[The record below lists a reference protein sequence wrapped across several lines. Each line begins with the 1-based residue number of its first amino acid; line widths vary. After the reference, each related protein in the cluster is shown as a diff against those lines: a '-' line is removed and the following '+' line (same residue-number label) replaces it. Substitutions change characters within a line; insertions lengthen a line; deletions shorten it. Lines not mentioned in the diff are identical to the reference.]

1 MSTGDDSQELQRH
14 IETLEQI
21 NEGLR
26 ESFDELSQLYRLSE
40 TIASALTFSRVLTL
54 LLDVIREV
62 VEYDAAVLYLYEER
76 TETLRSNLE
85 KGLTAD
91 LRART
96 EAQRRDGLLH
106 WALKQGRAVVVPD
119 SGVGSWTQSV
129 GEDDQQKSF
138 LLVPILARGKAIG
151 LLNLIVYSGEGSFT
165 QRDLS
170 LLSILANQAGIS
182 MENAR
187 LYEAVRQDYVDV
199 IHALAGA
206 VDARDHY
213 TREHSNRVS
222 AYGVII
228 ARQMGL
234 DEAFI
239 ESVEFG
245 GLLHDVG
252 KIGIPD
258 QVLNKPGRLTEDE
271 FTLMKTHATMGATL
285 LRRVESLAPL
295 VPLVLY
301 HHERFDGR
309 GYPEGLTGKKIPLG
323 ARILNVADS
332 FETITSDRVY
342 HKARSMQEGLE
353 EIRRCSG
360 GQFDPEV
367 VAAFEAAFDDIV
379 LMRGHGGPDGR

>member
-1 MSTGDDSQELQRH
+1 M
-14 IETLEQI
+14 
-21 NEGLR
+21 
-26 ESFDELSQLYRLSE
+26 
-40 TIASALTFSRVLTL
+40 LTL

-76 TETLRSNLE
+76 AGTLRPNLE
-85 KGLTAD
+85 KAVTPE
-91 LRART
+91 LRSRFA
-96 EAQRRDGLLH
+96 AQLQEGTLL

-138 LLVPILARGKAIG
+138 LLVPILARGKPVG
-151 LLNLIVYSGEGSFT
+151 LMDLAVSSGPGSFS

-170 LLSILANQAGIS
+170 LLGILANQAGIS
-182 MENAR
+182 LENAR

-222 AYGVII
+222 AYGVVI
-228 ARQMGL
+228 ARQLRL
-234 DEAFI
+234 DTEFV
-239 ESVEFG
+239 ESVQFG

-258 QVLNKPGRLTEDE
+258 QILNEPGRLTDE
-271 FTLMKTHATMGATL
+271 EFVIMKTHATQGATL

-353 EIRRCSG
+353 EIQRCSG

-367 VAAFEAAFDDIV
+367 VEAFEACFRPRYGMSARE
-379 LMRGHGGPDGR
+379 LAGRRPDGLGPRGKPSP

>member
-1 MSTGDDSQELQRH
+1 MSPADDKQELQRH

-26 ESFDELSQLYRLSE
+26 QSFEELSQLYRLSE

-54 LLDVIREV
+54 LLDVVREV

-76 TETLRSNLE
+76 TGTLRPNLE
-85 KGLTAD
+85 KGLSPD

-96 EAQRRDGLLH
+96 EAQRRDGLLQ

-119 SGVGSWTQSV
+119 SGAGAWTSAV
-129 GEDDQQKSF
+129 GEDEQQKSF
-138 LLVPILARGKAIG
+138 LLVPIMARGKAVG
-151 LLNLIVYSGEGSFT
+151 LLNLIVFAGEGTFT

-182 MENAR
+182 LENAR

-222 AYGVII
+222 AYGVVI

-234 DEAFI
+234 DDAFV
-239 ESVEFG
+239 ESVQFG

-258 QVLNKPGRLTEDE
+258 MILNKPGRLTEEE
-271 FTLMKTHATMGATL
+271 FGVMKSHATLGATL
-285 LRRVESLAPL
+285 LRRVESLSPL

-309 GYPEGLTGKKIPLG
+309 GYPEGLSGKKIPLG

-367 VAAFEAAFDDIV
+367 VAAFEAAFDEIHHV
-379 LMRGHGGPDGR
+379 RGQGM